1 MKAAPNAGE
10 TDVADVPV
18 LGFIGL
24 GVMGSRMCANLIRRS
39 GATVVVYD
47 PVREALDRAIAQGGQ
62 PCSDA
67 AGVGRS
73 AEIVFLS
80 LPGIAQVEAVCDQLL
95 AAPQRPRVVVDM
107 STSDVA
113 RTRLLAG
120 RLRDGGLT
128 LVDAPVARLRQAA
141 EDGTLLITVG
151 AGEEMF
157 AELRP
162 FLSCMGSDII
172 HAGGI
177 GNGQVMKIVNNMVLF
192 LTMNALAE
200 ALAIGRAAGVDGE
213 KLFQTLSMGSADS
226 FALRRT
232 AAATMI
238 PDDFPERA
246 FPTEYAIKDL
256 ALALRLAD
264 EAGIA
269 ANAARQT
276 MDLLE
281 RTREAG
287 YGASY
292 YPVLIKLVD
301 GRG

>member
-1 MKAAPNAGE
+1 MTVTPKAGE
-10 TDVADVPV
+10 IGVPDVPV

-39 GATVVVYD
+39 GARVVVYD
-47 PVREALDRAIAQGGQ
+47 PVAEAVNRAVAQGGQ
-62 PCSDA
+62 PCSGA
-67 AGVGRS
+67 ADLARS

-80 LPGIAQVEAVCDQLL
+80 LPGIGQVEAVCAELL

-113 RTRLLAG
+113 RTRVLAG
-120 RLRDGGLT
+120 RLRAGGLT

-151 AGEEMF
+151 AEEEMF

-162 FLSCMGSDII
+162 FLSCMGSDVV

-200 ALAIGRAAGVDGE
+200 ALAIGRAAGVEGE
-213 KLFQTLSMGSADS
+213 KLFRTLSMGSADS
-226 FALRRT
+226 FALRKT
-232 AAATMI
+232 ATATMI
-238 PDDFPERA
+238 PDQFPERA
-246 FPTEYAIKDL
+246 FPTDYAIKDL
-256 ALALRLAD
+256 ALALQLAS
-264 EAGIA
+264 EAGIP

-281 RTREAG
+281 RAREAG

-292 YPVLIKLVD
+292 YPVMIKLVD